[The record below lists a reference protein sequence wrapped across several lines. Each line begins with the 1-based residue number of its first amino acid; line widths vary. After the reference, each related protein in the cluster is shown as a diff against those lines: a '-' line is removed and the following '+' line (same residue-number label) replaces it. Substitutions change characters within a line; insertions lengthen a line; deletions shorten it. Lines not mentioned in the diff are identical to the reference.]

1 MIEDLPTVAL
11 PNNIIF
17 TFFILIKSN
26 INLNDMFFKK
36 NIKYE
41 NIFIISEFGFYKNS
55 IIIKTKKYMEIN
67 FNIFLKKIIIYLKKN
82 V

>member
-1 MIEDLPTVAL
+1 
-11 PNNIIF
+11 
-17 TFFILIKSN
+17 
-26 INLNDMFFKK
+26 MFFKK